1 MTTSDLLRQL
11 RDLLEK
17 LKKEVAKQEERIS
30 NV

>member
-1 MTTSDLLRQL
+1 MTTSELLQQL

-17 LKKEVAKQEERIS
+17 LKKEVTKQEERIS

>member
-1 MTTSDLLRQL
+1 MTTSELLQQL

-30 NV
+30 DV

>member
-1 MTTSDLLRQL
+1 LQQL

-17 LKKEVAKQEERIS
+17 LKKEVTKQEERIS

>member
-1 MTTSDLLRQL
+1 MTTSELLRQL
-11 RDLLEK
+11 RELLEK